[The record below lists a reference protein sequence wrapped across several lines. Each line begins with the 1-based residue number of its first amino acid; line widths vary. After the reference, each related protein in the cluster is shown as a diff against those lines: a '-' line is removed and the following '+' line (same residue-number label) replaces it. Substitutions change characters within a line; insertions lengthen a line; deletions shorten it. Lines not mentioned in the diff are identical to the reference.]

1 MLDYNSLKSK
11 VLVEQDTLLARKE
24 ILPSNNLKGI
34 ILIIG
39 SAKRKQWEVGGWGIR
54 ETWT

>member
-39 SAKRKQWEVGGWGIR
+39 SAKRKQWEVGGWGIK
-54 ETWT
+54 EI